1 MIAYN
6 NAIEASSNFKDLTS
20 LSIKALDRAFEYF
33 DVESAYEVSTKEMTM
48 SKYLVIPRRA
58 DSPMTHAGG
67 STEETVCEIAK
78 NLLHYPGPS
87 EYLMAIPADTK
98 VATFAVLKDDALCSI
113 EVTQSTLE
121 TWRKDVTNI
130 QDAINSFQSARDH
143 AENVLDQALGDLD
156 EAYENSIGFKGYT
169 PSDDIS
175 VYGAL
180 EQMGS
185 NDLEYTFQR
194 ALHEMYKF
202 QVIRRH
208 TA

>member
-1 MIAYN
+1 
-6 NAIEASSNFKDLTS
+6 
-20 LSIKALDRAFEYF
+20 
-33 DVESAYEVSTKEMTM
+33 M
-48 SKYLVIPRRA
+48 SKYLVMSRKV
-58 DSPMTHAGG
+58 DSPLTHADG

-98 VATFAVLKDDALCSI
+98 IATFAVLKEDALCSI

-130 QDAINSFQSARDH
+130 QDAINSFQSAKDH
-143 AENVLDQALGDLD
+143 AETVLDRALADLD
-156 EAYENSIGFKGYT
+156 EAYESSTGFKGYT

-202 QVIRRH
+202 QVLRRQ

>member
-1 MIAYN
+1 
-6 NAIEASSNFKDLTS
+6 
-20 LSIKALDRAFEYF
+20 
-33 DVESAYEVSTKEMTM
+33 M
-48 SKYLVIPRRA
+48 SKYLVIARRA

-78 NLLHYPGPS
+78 NLLRYPGPS
-87 EYLMAIPADTK
+87 EYLMAIRADSK

-121 TWRKDVTNI
+121 TWRNDVTNI
-130 QDAINSFQSARDH
+130 QDAINNFQSARDH
-143 AENVLDQALGDLD
+143 AETVLDQALADLD
-156 EAYENSIGFKGYT
+156 EAYENSTGFKGYT

-185 NDLEYTFQR
+185 NDLKYTFQR
-194 ALHEMYKF
+194 ALYEMYKF
-202 QVIRRH
+202 QVLRREP
-208 TA
+208 A

>member
-1 MIAYN
+1 
-6 NAIEASSNFKDLTS
+6 
-20 LSIKALDRAFEYF
+20 
-33 DVESAYEVSTKEMTM
+33 M
-48 SKYLVIPRRA
+48 SKYLVMSRKV
-58 DSPMTHAGG
+58 DSPLTHADG

-87 EYLMAIPADTK
+87 EYLMAIPANTK
-98 VATFAVLKDDALCSI
+98 IATFAVLKEDALCSI

-156 EAYENSIGFKGYT
+156 EAYENSTGFKGYT

-202 QVIRRH
+202 QVLRRQR
-208 TA
+208 A

>member
-1 MIAYN
+1 MTKYIV
-6 NAIEASSNFKDLTS
+6 IE
-20 LSIKALDRAFEYF
+20 R
-33 DVESAYEVSTKEMTM
+33 ST
-48 SKYLVIPRRA
+48 
-58 DSPMTHAGG
+58 DSPVISASG
-67 STEETVCEIAK
+67 SDEETVCEIAK

-87 EYLMAIPADTK
+87 DFLMAIAADSK
-98 VATFAVLKDDALCSI
+98 VATLALVKDDALCSI

-143 AENVLDQALGDLD
+143 AENVMDRALADLD
-156 EAYENSIGFKGYT
+156 EAYENSTGFQGYI

-180 EQMGS
+180 EQMGA
-185 NDLEYTFQR
+185 NDLDYTFQR
-194 ALHEMYKF
+194 VLQEMYKF
-202 QVIRRH
+202 QVLRRE

>member
-1 MIAYN
+1 
-6 NAIEASSNFKDLTS
+6 
-20 LSIKALDRAFEYF
+20 
-33 DVESAYEVSTKEMTM
+33 M

-78 NLLHYPGPS
+78 NLLRFPGPS
-87 EYLMAIPADTK
+87 DYLMAIPADNK
-98 VATFAVLKDDALCSI
+98 VATLALFKDDALCSI
-113 EVTQSTLE
+113 EVTKSTID

-143 AENVLDQALGDLD
+143 AETVLDQALADLD
-156 EAYENSIGFKGYT
+156 EAYENSTGFKGYT

-180 EQMGS
+180 EEMGA
-185 NDLEYTFQR
+185 NDLDYTFQR
-194 ALHEMYKF
+194 TLQELYKF
-202 QVIRRH
+202 QVLRRQ

>member
-1 MIAYN
+1 
-6 NAIEASSNFKDLTS
+6 
-20 LSIKALDRAFEYF
+20 
-33 DVESAYEVSTKEMTM
+33 M
-48 SKYLVIPRRA
+48 SKYLVMSRKV
-58 DSPMTHAGG
+58 DSPLTHADG

-98 VATFAVLKDDALCSI
+98 IATFAVLKEDALCSI

-143 AENVLDQALGDLD
+143 AENDLDQALGDLD

-185 NDLEYTFQR
+185 NDLEFTFQR

-202 QVIRRH
+202 QVLRRQR
-208 TA
+208 A

>member
-1 MIAYN
+1 
-6 NAIEASSNFKDLTS
+6 
-20 LSIKALDRAFEYF
+20 
-33 DVESAYEVSTKEMTM
+33 M
-48 SKYLVIPRRA
+48 SKYLVMSRKV
-58 DSPMTHAGG
+58 DSPLTHADG

-98 VATFAVLKDDALCSI
+98 IATFAVLKEDALCSI

-143 AENVLDQALGDLD
+143 AENVLDRALADLD
-156 EAYENSIGFKGYT
+156 EAYENSTGFQGYI

-180 EQMGS
+180 EEMGA
-185 NDLEYTFQR
+185 NDLDYTFQR
-194 ALHEMYKF
+194 TLQEMYKF
-202 QVIRRH
+202 QVLRRQ

>member
-1 MIAYN
+1 
-6 NAIEASSNFKDLTS
+6 
-20 LSIKALDRAFEYF
+20 
-33 DVESAYEVSTKEMTM
+33 M
-48 SKYLVIPRRA
+48 SKYLVMSRKV

-67 STEETVCEIAK
+67 SIEETVCEIAK

-98 VATFAVLKDDALCSI
+98 IATFAVLKEDALCSI
-113 EVTQSTLE
+113 EVTKTTLE

-130 QDAINSFQSARDH
+130 QDAINSFQSAKDH
-143 AENVLDQALGDLD
+143 AETVLDRALADLD
-156 EAYENSIGFKGYT
+156 EAYENSTGFQGYI

>member
-1 MIAYN
+1 
-6 NAIEASSNFKDLTS
+6 
-20 LSIKALDRAFEYF
+20 
-33 DVESAYEVSTKEMTM
+33 M
-48 SKYLVIPRRA
+48 SKYLVMSRKV
-58 DSPMTHAGG
+58 DSPLTHADG

-98 VATFAVLKDDALCSI
+98 IATFAVLKEDALCSI

-143 AENVLDQALGDLD
+143 AENVLNQALGDLD
-156 EAYENSIGFKGYT
+156 EAYENSTGFKGYT

-202 QVIRRH
+202 QVLRRQ

>member
-1 MIAYN
+1 
-6 NAIEASSNFKDLTS
+6 
-20 LSIKALDRAFEYF
+20 
-33 DVESAYEVSTKEMTM
+33 M

-78 NLLHYPGPS
+78 YLLHYPGPS

-98 VATFAVLKDDALCSI
+98 VATFAVLKEDALCSI
-113 EVTQSTLE
+113 EVTKSTLD
-121 TWRKDVTNI
+121 TWRNDVTNI
-130 QDAINSFQSARDH
+130 QDAINQFQSARDH
-143 AENVLDQALGDLD
+143 AENVLDRALADLD
-156 EAYENSIGFKGYT
+156 EAYENSTGFQGYI

-180 EQMGS
+180 EEMGA
-185 NDLEYTFQR
+185 NDLDYTFQR
-194 ALHEMYKF
+194 TLQEIYKF
-202 QVIRRH
+202 QVLRRQ

>member
-1 MIAYN
+1 
-6 NAIEASSNFKDLTS
+6 
-20 LSIKALDRAFEYF
+20 
-33 DVESAYEVSTKEMTM
+33 MTM
-48 SKYLVIPRRA
+48 SKYLVMSRKV
-58 DSPMTHAGG
+58 DSPLTHADG

-98 VATFAVLKDDALCSI
+98 IATFAVLKEDALCSI

-156 EAYENSIGFKGYT
+156 EAYENSTGFKGYT

-185 NDLEYTFQR
+185 NDLEYTFHR

-202 QVIRRH
+202 QVLRRQR
-208 TA
+208 A

>member
-1 MIAYN
+1 
-6 NAIEASSNFKDLTS
+6 
-20 LSIKALDRAFEYF
+20 
-33 DVESAYEVSTKEMTM
+33 M
-48 SKYLVIPRRA
+48 SKYLVMSRKV
-58 DSPMTHAGG
+58 DSPLTHADG

-98 VATFAVLKDDALCSI
+98 IATFAVLKEDVLCSI

-156 EAYENSIGFKGYT
+156 EAYENSTGFKGYT

-202 QVIRRH
+202 QVLRRQR
-208 TA
+208 A